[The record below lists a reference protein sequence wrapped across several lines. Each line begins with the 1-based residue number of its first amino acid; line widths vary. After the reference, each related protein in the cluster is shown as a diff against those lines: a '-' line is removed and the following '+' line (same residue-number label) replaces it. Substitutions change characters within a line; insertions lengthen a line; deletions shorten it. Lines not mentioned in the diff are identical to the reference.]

1 VSRTSDEPRN
11 GDARGANKPSLD
23 ALRTIAM
30 TERPIGYVTTGY
42 LATLWDERSRQVD
55 VQRDANPDDL
65 PALEHRQRLASQAM
79 RAYRLLSELER
90 QLGFELALPILGP
103 WREPDG
109 GIADPVVNESVAE
122 TID

>member
-1 VSRTSDEPRN
+1 MSRTSDELRH
-11 GDARGANKPSLD
+11 GDAQGAKKPSLD
-23 ALRTIAM
+23 ALRRIAM
-30 TERPIGYVTTGY
+30 TERPVGYVTTGY

-65 PALEHRQRLASQAM
+65 PALENHQRLATQAL

-103 WREPDG
+103 WRGPDDAIAEEG
-109 GIADPVVNESVAE
+109 GAEGVAE
-122 TID
+122 AID